1 MFWLDICCVAGCS
14 ACSDVF
20 GAVLNGVRWD
30 VCVIAWCSA
39 RSGVVAAVLDARFLA
54 NAYEVAGCLVRS
66 GVFDAVLDTQS
77 AMGCLPHC

>member
-1 MFWLDICCVAGCS
+1 MAGCS
-14 ACSDVF
+14 ARSDVF
-20 GAVLNGVRWD
+20 EAVLNGVRLD